1 VGGREVTFSELARD
15 PREVVAG
22 LYAWQR
28 GERGEAVRQT
38 LAASARETHARHY
51 TLWVWT
57 GVDDAGR
64 AVWALPVA
72 SRHAQDFAP
81 KGPAK
86 VLVRCLAA
94 AIDAGADPAAV
105 HLRDWHGWVVLEV
118 PGADPDLAALA
129 LADAHPTAARVA
141 AAPLPEGVPGGP
153 PALDLGT
160 GRPDA
165 PGGLPPLAAA
175 VHAHPVEVAIA
186 LASHGQPLEAPAY
199 DEEMVGNLRN
209 WGLSR
214 EPDAEEPEEVPMG
227 IDDDPC
233 PRRRH
238 ARRVL
243 QRLLRMGKVGTNYH
257 TEIDHLYRGA
267 PADQRRDAME
277 VGEALVRAGL
287 LGEKPSV
294 GQRHV
299 YLRRDALPAIH
310 ALIERGETDSPLLN
324 AMWTAPPPG
333 G

>member
-1 VGGREVTFSELARD
+1 VSGHEVTFSELAQD
-15 PREVVAG
+15 PGRVAAG

-28 GERGEAVRQT
+28 GDHGEAVRRT
-38 LAASARETHARHY
+38 LAASARETHAKSY

-57 GVDDAGR
+57 GRCDDGHA
-64 AVWALPVA
+64 AWALPVA
-72 SRHAQDFAP
+72 TRHAQDFAP

-86 VLVRCLAA
+86 ILVRCLASA
-94 AIDAGADPAAV
+94 VDAGAAPDEIR
-105 HLRDWHGWVVLEV
+105 LLDWSGWVVLEV
-118 PGADPDLAALA
+118 PGADDELAPLA
-129 LADAHPTAARVA
+129 LGDRHPTAARVA
-141 AAPLPEGVPGGP
+141 VAALPDGLPGSP
-153 PALDLGT
+153 PEVDLGRF
-160 GRPDA
+160 RPDA

-186 LASHGQPLEAPAY
+186 LATHGQPLEAAAY
-199 DEEMVGNLRN
+199 GDEMVGNLRN

-214 EPDAEEPEEVPMG
+214 EPVEEEPEEVPMG

-310 ALIERGETDSPLLN
+310 ALIDRGETDSPLLN
-324 AMWTAPPPG
+324 EMWTAPPPG
-333 G
+333 A